1 MIRNQYSDFPP
12 LTADLV
18 CVIANYRLIDLSNV
32 RMFVRGANCEG
43 LLRLRVAMR
52 NPTVIRSVYI
62 TISWFTISW
71 LH

>member
-1 MIRNQYSDFPP
+1 MIRDQYSDSP

-18 CVIANYRLIDLSNV
+18 CVIANYRLIDLRNV

-52 NPTVIRSVYI
+52 NPIVIRSVYV
-62 TISWFTISW
+62 TIS
-71 LH
+71 